1 MNGLADLQR
10 CIQAAGDGAAANQ
23 IWLHPGEFQCQNMPL
38 MPMGKLAELDTK
50 HANCIAP
57 AALLKDLQYLNAKF
71 ISAPRILLELPLGV
85 GSLGNFPVGTP
96 LLFLLF
102 GSFPWLLV

>member
-50 HANCIAP
+50 T
-57 AALLKDLQYLNAKF
+57 LL
-71 ISAPRILLELPLGV
+71 
-85 GSLGNFPVGTP
+85 
-96 LLFLLF
+96 
-102 GSFPWLLV
+102 